1 MWIKW
6 GPGKCVPHSKD
17 FEEAVDTTGEEEPEE
32 SSGKK
37 TPEWVKNC
45 LSADD
50 KHSCNKV
57 FALNPTLN
65 CGHETG
71 LESATLRLVSARSHL
86 CVSCCQGERC
96 QWIEWGPGVCVPGP
110 KPKETE
116 EVSSSVSRLS
126 QCSLVKPAQT

>member
-17 FEEAVDTTGEEEPEE
+17 FEESVDTTGEAEPEE

-37 TPEWVKNC
+37 TPEWVKDC
-45 LSADD
+45 LGAGD

-65 CGHETG
+65 CGHEAG
-71 LESATLRLVSARSHL
+71 LESATLKLGPISSLRFVLSGQAVPVDRVGPRS
-86 CVSCCQGERC
+86 VRPWPEAQGD
-96 QWIEWGPGVCVPGP
+96 
-110 KPKETE
+110 
-116 EVSSSVSRLS
+116 
-126 QCSLVKPAQT
+126 